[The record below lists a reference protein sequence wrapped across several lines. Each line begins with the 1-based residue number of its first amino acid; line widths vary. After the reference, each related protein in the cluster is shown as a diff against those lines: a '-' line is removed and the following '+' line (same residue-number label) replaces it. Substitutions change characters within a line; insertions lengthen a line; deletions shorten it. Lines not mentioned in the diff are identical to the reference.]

1 MLIPCSVLDFSK
13 HAPDHL
19 LGCSCAIWPTW
30 QRSDSASTRYGFPDL
45 DGWKTR
51 NCRTSALGVYAR
63 GLAQLSLL
71 PSTID
76 PNSMS
81 INDILLNVQ
90 KLAAMVE
97 GHYKTRDQRAL
108 HCRCRDAP
116 QMPPPYE
123 KLVETCALIERR
135 RDGRRLFPGSG
146 HLCLR
151 CVKHQVSPSK
161 DTACQ
166 TKHEL
171 GMESRPLP
179 EMEDMGV

>member
-97 GHYKTRDQRAL
+97 GHYKTTDQRAL

-135 RDGRRLFPGSG
+135 AMAVDCSQEADIFVCAASSIRSAPAKI
-146 HLCLR
+146 LR
-151 CVKHQVSPSK
+151 ARQSTS
-161 DTACQ
+161 
-166 TKHEL
+166 
-171 GMESRPLP
+171 
-179 EMEDMGV
+179 